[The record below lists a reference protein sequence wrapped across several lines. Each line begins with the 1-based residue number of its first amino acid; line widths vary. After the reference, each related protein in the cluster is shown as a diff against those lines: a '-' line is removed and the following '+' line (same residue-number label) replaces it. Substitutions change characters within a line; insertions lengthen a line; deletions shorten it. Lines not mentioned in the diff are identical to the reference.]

1 MSFPVA
7 ASDYQLS
14 LICVLERF
22 IAIIKLLN
30 WFLNSLSK
38 ERWFHEIKYLDMHWG
53 MWQQCLWKLRHHPF
67 SQLRSIQKIFFFF
80 FQMST
85 QTKLTLI
92 IAWKVSVFGVILV
105 RIQSEWEKIRTRI
118 TPNTD
123 TFYAVSFELSF
134 LDSIWKTGPS
144 RTWTHGLVLIVHTL

>member
-7 ASDYQLS
+7 ASNYQLS
-14 LICVLERF
+14 LICVLECF

-38 ERWFHEIKYLDMHWG
+38 ERWFHEIKHLDVHWG
-53 MWQQCLWKLRHHPF
+53 MWLQCLWKHGHHPLVSYVASKKF
-67 SQLRSIQKIFFFF
+67 SFSLV
-80 FQMST
+80 ST

-92 IAWKVSVFGVILV
+92 IAWKVSVLGVILV
-105 RIQSEWEKIRTRI
+105 RIQSEWGKIPTRI

-123 TFYAVSFELSF
+123 TFYAMNFELSF
-134 LDSIWKTGPS
+134 LDSIWKAGPS
-144 RTWTHGLVLIVHTL
+144 TTWSHDLVFVVHTL

>member
-7 ASDYQLS
+7 ASNYQLS
-14 LICVLERF
+14 LICVLECF

-38 ERWFHEIKYLDMHWG
+38 ERWFHEIKHLDVHWG
-53 MWQQCLWKLRHHPF
+53 MWLQCLWKHGHHPLVSYVASKKF
-67 SQLRSIQKIFFFF
+67 SFSLV
-80 FQMST
+80 ST

-92 IAWKVSVFGVILV
+92 IAWKVSVLGVILI
-105 RIQSEWEKIRTRI
+105 RIQSEWGKIRTRI

-123 TFYAVSFELSF
+123 TFYAVNFELSF
-134 LDSIWKTGPS
+134 LDSIWKAGPS
-144 RTWTHGLVLIVHTL
+144 TTWSHDLVFVVHTL